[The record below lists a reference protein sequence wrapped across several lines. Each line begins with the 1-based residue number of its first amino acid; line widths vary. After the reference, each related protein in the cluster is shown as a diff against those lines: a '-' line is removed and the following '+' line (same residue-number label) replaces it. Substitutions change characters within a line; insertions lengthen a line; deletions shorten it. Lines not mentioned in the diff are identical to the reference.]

1 MLRKAAQSFLL
12 LAVATGAY
20 MAGAWQGPRDTT
32 AAASATGPRV
42 AYYHCP
48 MHPSY
53 KSDKPGTAPC
63 CGMELEPVM
72 SDAALPA
79 LVAHA
84 PTAIAVTP
92 DQQQAIGV
100 NVAAVREEAVSD
112 HLRLF
117 GLVAADETRIH
128 KVNIGIDA
136 YIRELTPATTGT
148 YVKKHQWLARFST
161 PDMRNP
167 MGSLITAA
175 DVLARE
181 EKLASNP
188 AGVDNAR
195 NSMDIAVDRLLTLGM
210 SPLQIEE
217 IKKTRLLPPT
227 VVISSP
233 IDGFLIAR
241 NVTLGEKINRGMEL
255 FQVAD
260 LRQVWILAD
269 VPLAEGNSI
278 KPGTPAQI
286 RLPGQSQPL
295 SAIVSRAVLPQFDST
310 TQSFK
315 VRLEADNTGFALR
328 PGMFVDVDVQLQ
340 AEQSMVIPADAV
352 IASGLRNRVFVE
364 TSPGT
369 FEPREIEV
377 GRRHEHGVTVI
388 KGLHPGERIA
398 VSGTFLLDSETRM
411 KAYGRSDH

>member
-32 AAASATGPRV
+32 AAASATAPRV

-63 CGMELEPVM
+63 CGMDLEPVM

-79 LVAHA
+79 PAAHA
-84 PTAIAVTP
+84 PAAIAVTP

-100 NVAAVREEAVSD
+100 TVAAVREEAASD
-112 HLRLF
+112 HLRMF
-117 GLVAADETRIH
+117 GLVAAEETRIH

-161 PDMRNP
+161 PEMRNP
-167 MGSLITAA
+167 IGSLITAT

-181 EKLASNP
+181 EQLTNP
-188 AGVDNAR
+188 AGMEAAR
-195 NSMDIAVDRLLTLGM
+195 NSMEIAIDRLLTLGM
-210 SPLQIEE
+210 SPLQIEDV
-217 IKKTRLLPPT
+217 KRTKLLPPT
-227 VVISSP
+227 VTISSP

-241 NVTLGEKINRGMEL
+241 NVTLGEKIGRGMEL

-269 VPLAEGNSI
+269 VPLAEGNSV
-278 KPGTPAQI
+278 KPGTPAEI
-286 RLPGQSQPL
+286 RIPGLTSPL
-295 SAIVSRAVLPQFDST
+295 RAIVSRDVLPQFDST

-315 VRLEADNTGFALR
+315 VRLEADNRGFALR
-328 PGMFVDVDVQLQ
+328 PGMFVDVDVQLP
-340 AEQSMVIPADAV
+340 AEQSIVIPADAV

-369 FEPREIEV
+369 FEPREIQV
-377 GRRHEHGVTVI
+377 GRRHQHGVTVMH
-388 KGLHPGERIA
+388 GLHPGERIA

-411 KAYGRSDH
+411 KAHGRSDH